1 MTKTMMRR
9 RTALSGLTLAF
20 LTACAAKKTPII
32 GTQIPVVSMD
42 TGMDVAPD
50 APAVTL
56 PPAAPLADW
65 PQSLANTAHAPG
77 NIAAP
82 LNFKPL
88 WNANAGAPGGYRT
101 MLRASPL
108 IANGQAF
115 AMDSDAAVRAYAL
128 NDGHELWHT
137 GTKPKH
143 TSIYNMGGGIAYD
156 SGTIYAST
164 GYGEVLALDAN
175 SGKILWR
182 QPLLLPARSAP
193 MVAGALVAVIIYNDV
208 LMTFDAATGTP
219 GWRFSGNAGQPSS
232 AAVGVTGAP
241 AYSDGII
248 VAGFSTG
255 MLAGIDA
262 KSGTPLWE
270 QSLAAGYG
278 QASALD
284 FSDIVAP
291 PVIANGVVY
300 AVNLGDTF
308 MAVDLHSGVKVWT
321 HSASGINAPAAAG
334 GFLFLLDGQQMLY
347 AVHADDGLVSWSLQM
362 PAFKKPKNKGGP
374 ILWSGPVLL
383 DGQLVLTNDQ
393 GHVALVDAV
402 AGKIVQ
408 TAKLGGPADMPPIA
422 AAGTLLQLT
431 RNAKLTA
438 YG

>member
-1 MTKTMMRR
+1 MTNTMMRR

-20 LTACAAKKTPII
+20 LTACAAKKTPIV
-32 GTQIPVVSMD
+32 GTQIPVVSAD
-42 TGMDVAPD
+42 TGMDVAAD

-56 PPAAPLADW
+56 PAAAPLADW
-65 PQSLANTAHAPG
+65 PQSLANAAHAPG

-88 WNANAGAPGGYRT
+88 WDTNAGAPGGYRAS
-101 MLRASPL
+101 LRASPL
-108 IANGQAF
+108 IANGQVF

-137 GTKPKH
+137 GTRPKH
-143 TSIYNMGGGIAYD
+143 ISIHNMGGGIAYD

-182 QPLLLPARSAP
+182 QPLILPARSAP
-193 MVAGALVAVIIYNDV
+193 LVAGGLVAVTVYNDV
-208 LMTFDAATGTP
+208 LLTFDTATGTP
-219 GWRFSGNAGQPSS
+219 GWRFSGNAGQASG
-232 AAVGVTGAP
+232 AAVGITGAA
-241 AYSDGII
+241 AYADGII

-284 FSDIVAP
+284 FSDIVAS

-321 HSASGINAPAAAG
+321 KGAAGTNAPAAAG

-347 AVHADDGLVSWSLQM
+347 AIHADDGLVSWSLQLQ
-362 PAFKKPKNKGGP
+362 AYKSRKSKDKP
-374 ILWSGPVLL
+374 ILWTGPVLIN
-383 DGQLVLTNDQ
+383 GQLVLSSDHGQ
-393 GHVALVDAV
+393 VVLVDAV
-402 AGKIVQ
+402 SGKITQ
-408 TAKLGGPADMPPIA
+408 EQKLGAPADMPPIA
-422 AAGTLLQLT
+422 AAGVLLQLT

>member
-9 RTALSGLTLAF
+9 RTALSGLTLAL
-20 LTACAAKKTPII
+20 LTACASTKTKII
-32 GTQIPVVSMD
+32 GTQIPVVAAD
-42 TGMDVAPD
+42 TGMDVAED

-56 PPAAPLADW
+56 PPAAPLGSW
-65 PQSLANTAHAPG
+65 PQSLADAAHAPG

-88 WNANAGAPGGYRT
+88 WNADAGAPGGYRAL
-101 MLRASPL
+101 LRASPL
-108 IANGQAF
+108 IANGQVF
-115 AMDSDAAVRAYAL
+115 TMDSDAAVRAYAL
-128 NDGHELWHT
+128 NDGHALWHT
-137 GTKPKH
+137 STRPKH
-143 TSIYNMGGGIAYD
+143 TSIHNMGGGIAYD

-164 GYGEVLALDAN
+164 GYGEVLALDAA

-193 MVAGALVAVIIYNDV
+193 LVAGSLVAVTIYNDV
-208 LMTFDAATGTP
+208 LMTFDTATGTP
-219 GWRFSGNAGQPSS
+219 GWRFSGNAGQPNG
-232 AAVGVTGAP
+232 AAVGIAGAP

-262 KSGTPLWE
+262 QSGTPLWE

-284 FSDIVAP
+284 FSDIVAC

-300 AVNLGDTF
+300 AINLGDTF

-321 HSASGINAPAAAG
+321 KGAAGTNAPATAG
-334 GFLFLLDGQQMLY
+334 GFIFLLDGQQMLY
-347 AVHADDGLVSWSLQM
+347 AVHADDGLVSWSLQL
-362 PAFKKPKNKGGP
+362 PAYKKPKSKSKP
-374 ILWSGPVLL
+374 ILWTGPVLIN
-383 DGQLVLTNDQ
+383 GQLVVTNDH
-393 GHVALVDAV
+393 GEIAVVDAV
-402 AGKIVQ
+402 AGKLTQ
-408 TAKLGGPADMPPIA
+408 TAKCGAPADMPPIA
-422 AAGTLLQLT
+422 AAGVLLQLT

>member
-1 MTKTMMRR
+1 MTNNMMRR

-20 LTACAAKKTPII
+20 LTACATKKSPII
-32 GTQIPVVSMD
+32 GKQIPVVAVDS
-42 TGMDVAPD
+42 GMNVAVD
-50 APAVTL
+50 APAVAL
-56 PPAAPLADW
+56 PPAAPLDSW
-65 PQSLANTAHAPG
+65 PQSLADPAHAPG
-77 NIAAP
+77 NISAP
-82 LNFKPL
+82 LNFKPV
-88 WNANAGAPGGYRT
+88 WGADAGAPGNYRAQ
-101 MLRASPL
+101 LRASPL

-115 AMDSDAAVRAYAL
+115 TMDSDAAVRGYAL
-128 NDGHELWHT
+128 NDGHQLWHT
-137 GTKPKH
+137 NTRPKH
-143 TSIYNMGGGIAYD
+143 NSIQNMGGGIAYD

-164 GYGEVLALDAN
+164 GYGEVLALDAA

-193 MVAGALVAVIIYNDV
+193 LVAGGLVAVVVYNDV
-208 LMTFDAATGTP
+208 LLTFDAATGTP
-219 GWRFSGNAGQPSS
+219 GWRFSGNAGQPSG
-232 AAVGVTGAP
+232 AAVGITGAA
-241 AYSDGII
+241 AYADGII

-255 MLAGIDA
+255 TLAAIDA

-300 AVNLGDTF
+300 ALNLGDTF

-321 HSASGINAPAAAG
+321 KSASGTNAPAAAG

-347 AVHADDGLVSWSLQM
+347 AIHADDGLVSWNLQL
-362 PAFKKPKNKGGP
+362 PQYKKPKSKGGP
-374 ILWSGPVLL
+374 ILWNGPVLMN
-383 DGQLVLTNDQ
+383 GQLVLSNDH
-393 GHVALVDAV
+393 GEVAVVDAV
-402 AGKIVQ
+402 AGKITQ
-408 TAKLGGPADMPPIA
+408 TAKLGAPADMPPIA